1 MPISATSSTQ
11 SLSTGLFAQI
21 QQQQAQRNADQAEQR
36 ASSLQA
42 RAQDA
47 QVVAARAQENARSL
61 KVQSSQAQGDAQSAR
76 QGLAA
81 LDSLGGVQTKL
92 ADLRDQIS
100 AVLNPGTDDAS
111 SAVITDNAPEIVA
124 STSTLAP
131 VVNLFGQATGTLLN
145 VTA

>member
-1 MPISATSSTQ
+1 MTISAISSTQ
-11 SLSTGLFAQI
+11 SLSTGIFAQI

-42 RAQDA
+42 QAQDA
-47 QVVAARAQENARSL
+47 QAAAVRAQENARSL
-61 KVQSSQAQGDAQSAR
+61 KVQSSQAQGDALSAR

-100 AVLNPGTDDAS
+100 AVLNPATDAR
-111 SAVITDNAPEIVA
+111 SAVVTDNVPAIVA
-124 STSTLAP
+124 STSTFPP

>member
-1 MPISATSSTQ
+1 MTISATSSTQ
-11 SLSTGLFAQI
+11 GLSIGIFAQI

-36 ASSLQA
+36 ATSLQA
-42 RAQDA
+42 QAQDA
-47 QVVAARAQENARSL
+47 QAAAARAQENARSL
-61 KVQSSQAQGDAQSAR
+61 KVQSSQAQGDALSAR

-100 AVLNPGTDDAS
+100 AVLNPAIDAS
-111 SAVITDNAPEIVA
+111 SAVVTDNAPAIMA
-124 STSTLAP
+124 SSSPLAT